1 MAYFETLPNISL
13 AIRPIKFP
21 WSEQQ
26 YVTAKNIFRRF
37 KISDAALD
45 SLVYYKQYTITD
57 ADRPDLISQKI
68 YGSSAYDW
76 VILLSNNIINPY
88 FDWPMPTPV
97 LQDYINKKYDKPFDI
112 KHYETNEVK
121 NTAGDVV
128 LPAGQRV
135 GEDFYK
141 APYWT
146 EYDDPMDGDAPK
158 PESAIE
164 VEVLRKLVVE
174 EVTVLNGGSGYEF
187 PPNLLVEGPI
197 TSNGDF
203 PTVSATVTPVMS
215 ATGYLKRFDIQSGGE
230 AYTYAPEVTLTG
242 GMAGESATAIIDKDT
257 NSMTY
262 GQVIDIRLDGT
273 SYDTTDASNIH
284 EFGDGATIA
293 PNGTGVGSYG
303 GFNVGSTH
311 LRLGDSWGER
321 SVVINKVDMT
331 NYNTVRVYAIR
342 GNGSN
347 GGETPD
353 IPGVEELRLR
363 YQITTDTDPD
373 HSAWITLG
381 VVIEAVPNGT
391 GSGNLEPYDFE
402 IPENLKVPNVFF
414 QLYQPGNSGPPYDHF
429 GFTSINFVDT
439 SKVYGASGITFTNNV
454 NDTTGGGAVATV
466 VRGLSIDSVTVDNQ
480 GSYGSIRYLYM
491 AGQSG
496 TTDTPDTH
504 ATFSIPVV
512 ESSTT
517 FAVGEAVTF
526 TNGAAGEV
534 TSYNGTTM
542 GIKLTAWDGNNPVT
556 NDMLLTGF
564 DTSAQGTVTNFN
576 ASTFTEPT
584 WMDKDGNKFRYKLTR
599 LTTRTSGWE
608 KLIRDSFRY
617 RDPTGSLVTLQGAS
631 IVDAVTH
638 HEFETRA
645 NDKKRSIY
653 ILRTRYLRQFIEE
666 MKEQLPYK
674 NATDTISRTLK
685 RSAI

>member
-1 MAYFETLPNISL
+1 
-13 AIRPIKFP
+13 
-21 WSEQQ
+21 
-26 YVTAKNIFRRF
+26 
-37 KISDAALD
+37 
-45 SLVYYKQYTITD
+45 
-57 ADRPDLISQKI
+57 
-68 YGSSAYDW
+68 
-76 VILLSNNIINPY
+76 
-88 FDWPMPTPV
+88 
-97 LQDYINKKYDKPFDI
+97 
-112 KHYETNEVK
+112 
-121 NTAGDVV
+121 
-128 LPAGQRV
+128 
-135 GEDFYK
+135 
-141 APYWT
+141 
-146 EYDDPMDGDAPK
+146 
-158 PESAIE
+158 
-164 VEVLRKLVVE
+164 
-174 EVTVLNGGSGYEF
+174 
-187 PPNLLVEGPI
+187 
-197 TSNGDF
+197 
-203 PTVSATVTPVMS
+203 
-215 ATGYLKRFDIQSGGE
+215 
-230 AYTYAPEVTLTG
+230 
-242 GMAGESATAIIDKDT
+242 
-257 NSMTY
+257 
-262 GQVIDIRLDGT
+262 
-273 SYDTTDASNIH
+273 
-284 EFGDGATIA
+284 
-293 PNGTGVGSYG
+293 
-303 GFNVGSTH
+303 
-311 LRLGDSWGER
+311 
-321 SVVINKVDMT
+321 MT

-381 VVIEAVPNGT
+381 IVIEAVPNGT

-466 VRGLSIDSVTVDNQ
+466 VRGLSIDSVTVNNQ
-480 GSYGSIRYLYM
+480 GSYGSIRYLSM
-491 AGQSG
+491 AGQNG
-496 TTDTPDTH
+496 TTDTPDIH

-542 GIKLTAWDGNNPVT
+542 GIRLTAWDGNNPVT

-564 DTSAQGTVTNFN
+564 DTSAQATVTNFN

-599 LTTRTSGWE
+599 LMTGTSGWE

-638 HEFETRA
+638 HEWETRE
-645 NDKKRSIY
+645 NDKRRNIY
-653 ILRTRYLRQFIEE
+653 ILRTRYLREFIEE
-666 MKEQLPYK
+666 MKLQLPYK
-674 NATDTISRTLK
+674 KSTDTISMTLK
-685 RSAI
+685 KSAV